1 MSVAKSPFSK
11 QIVQTKKP
19 TGAGIDEFGNEIWT
33 DEKGNVTVTKYST
46 AFTPVT
52 ANPTTTVKRAD
63 DKQIT
68 DADVNKAMRDL
79 RTKGSKLDKKV
90 MNNPNLSESEKR
102 EWAEQV
108 LRTQLGKN
116 NSGKLQGLLDFA
128 VVEPAK
134 MIGKPLLKAYDYA
147 VDPWISAGN
156 AVLTEGAKF
165 ITDADKYDGK
175 GLDWERFK
183 ENVLTKR
190 YRAFGEEGDLTTGSK
205 NFDKGLSFT
214 TEVLFDPLTY
224 VTMGASVSSKAGRL
238 AVANRM
244 VPLLDKYPE
253 LKPLLGNIAR
263 YGPTEIPK
271 YIRDAEGIFT
281 GMKWFGQELAFTEG
295 LAKGWRYS
303 GGALRANI
311 GDVLLN
317 SKSGKIFEG
326 ITAPKSM
333 RGAIESGIFRRG
345 AMNTVNPEFLKEI
358 GYRSANHNSKG
369 HYDRML
375 RVNLGEANEMLNE
388 YTLLGELGDPSFTS
402 IVHAVESPALIGG
415 LSPGARD
422 VAYKFRNW
430 ADNAYN
436 RLAEATRQLARTR
449 GLDIN
454 ELSYLDDHVH
464 HQLTAEGRE
473 AVFGKKGMLRKSG
486 TLTTHDII
494 EGAGPTQFRK
504 YKAGEPFLKVEL
516 QHGTIG
522 EINQI
527 FGDALVK
534 QGKPRANFF
543 EDNLG
548 VIAEGYAASIARAH
562 ARLRYV
568 DTMFNFGPDVIKP
581 LLIDKV
587 IPDAKLLDALRTE
600 LGTLGKLRSALS
612 RTVSMRKRVGPDT
625 TKIKTGVAK
634 ELRET
639 VGLVTEAL
647 DGAYLAKMENSDEAI
662 RIAAELE
669 QLILRLEEGRNAAM
683 SLSVQERG
691 YWADA
696 HVGLLTEAHKLR
708 EAIVAGHGNRYLARQ
723 KMVQIYSAVF
733 PDSDTSELTD
743 KSLEWMAER
752 VSRSLN
758 NGEAISNHEMSA
770 LKMSLDGVVSD
781 IDALPKTSENIQK
794 LQMLDERRNKIFAQM
809 NGHEE
814 LDIVRESASY
824 SDSGMLFGAAP
835 IEGEPIPFQV
845 WNSKIPD
852 GEVDFYRQMPD
863 SIMRHAIP
871 EEELIDFRTV
881 EHMGALVDDP
891 STLYE
896 FGYAWGRAGKPDLTW
911 NTVVDDAFETG
922 QVDDLLWDVSP
933 EKAMLIDGFLQFRE
947 VLEEADRLGVDIPDS
962 QVNAFFNMIK
972 DANYNVIAASAG
984 DNAEAVSRQVINQFF
999 ESLINTAEEEGFRG
1013 VLVPARL
1020 LSDDAGSADW
1030 SVLVHKSAPTPEV
1043 GTEYIDEVQFVM
1055 DNPFADSIL
1064 DNTTEMSRLQLMDN
1078 ADNLAMEGL
1087 DIEIVQASRREL
1099 EDQLFRGEK
1108 LIEVN
1113 KIVNDIDEDMVVVDG
1128 EQIPAFLAK
1137 SRLAKIEDQ
1146 VTAAYQEID
1155 DGVWEAAEELYGLSG
1170 IEGRIKDLNVQRMIN
1185 FDNARILREWTPE
1198 LEADLVNEVAAM
1210 VLHLRNIPDQGVSV
1224 GANAAWVRQAEQ
1236 MMSNITRIQDP
1247 AVSEA
1252 YGRVVK
1258 LLLADEVAL
1267 SKLDQEIFDK
1277 SMELYLTEMG
1287 DRGGRFVYDVAEEGW
1302 SALTQLG
1309 VQMPTDL
1316 LERWRPALKKLEGD
1330 EEWKTFIK
1338 ALGRQQGYWKKYVT
1352 NTMGFLVRNGYSG
1365 TFMNYVDGVSADHL
1379 LEGAKWAGVQG
1390 PVLRGE
1396 ANWKKSGKSYSDWM
1410 ERAGID
1416 VNDPAAVEEANMVME
1431 IVYATSRGVSTDNAM
1446 PVVNRWRVTKFLDK
1460 NKQTAKWRLG
1470 DNPYLNLFTTKNDFV
1485 ERALRIPMALDSI
1498 RQGHTFDEA
1507 VARISRVHFDYG
1519 DLSRLDE
1526 AAKTVI
1532 PFWIWTSRNVP
1543 LQITQIMTRPKG
1555 YYQYEK
1561 LQNNFPLAI
1570 DDPNTPEDEGMVVP
1584 KWISDYRPL
1593 QVGLGSVLR
1602 PDLPHQRMRNQLE
1615 SLLTPKVAGNL
1626 TPVLRVPI
1634 ELFWAKRQLGLDV
1647 GPFKQRAETR
1657 GYEKYVAQLLAT
1669 LKQYD
1674 WIDRDEETGEWL
1686 MHAGVSYAIEQAVVP
1701 LQQVNRLTG
1710 GWTGGKANLEER
1722 WLSSVLNWFGI
1733 PYQGI
1738 GKQQERSELVRRSFG
1753 LNDLEE
1759 ELKKKIRIEKDYS
1772 SKP

>member
-19 TGAGIDEFGNEIWT
+19 TGAGVDEFGNEIWT
-33 DEKGNVTVTKYST
+33 DEKGNVTVTKYNST
-46 AFTPVT
+46 FTPVT
-52 ANPTTTVKRAD
+52 TPTATTKKSD
-63 DKQIT
+63 DKQIS
-68 DADVNKAMRDL
+68 DADVNKAMREL
-79 RTKGSKLDKKV
+79 RTKGSKLDKQV

-102 EWAEQV
+102 EWAENV

-116 NSGKLQGLLDFA
+116 TSGKLQGLLDFA
-128 VVEPAK
+128 IVEPLK
-134 MIGKPLLKAYDYA
+134 MIGKPLLKGYDYA

-156 AVLTEGAKF
+156 ALLTEGG
-165 ITDADKYDGK
+165 KYISEAQQGE
-175 GLDWERFK
+175 GADWERFK
-183 ENVLTKR
+183 KNVVTKR

-205 NFDKGLSFT
+205 NLDKGLTFT

-238 AVANRM
+238 ALANRM
-244 VPLLDKYPE
+244 VPLVDKYPE

-271 YIRDAEGIFT
+271 YIREAEGIFS
-281 GMKWFGQELAFTEG
+281 GVKWFGQELAFTDG

-311 GDVLLN
+311 GDVALG
-317 SKSGKIFEG
+317 SKSGKIFEA
-326 ITAPKSM
+326 ITAPKTM
-333 RGAIESGIFRRG
+333 RGAIETGIFRRG
-345 AMNTVNPEFLKEI
+345 AMNIENPEFVVELGIK
-358 GYRSANHNSKG
+358 SANVRSKG
-369 HYDRML
+369 HYDRMFYQ
-375 RVNLGEANEMLNE
+375 GASEADELLNE
-388 YTLLGELGDPSFTS
+388 YGLLKELGDPSFSS
-402 IVHAVESPALIGG
+402 IVHAVESPTLIGG
-415 LSPGARD
+415 LSPAARD

-430 ADNAYN
+430 SDAIYS
-436 RLAEATRQLARTR
+436 RLQEATRNLARTR
-449 GLDIN
+449 GIDIN
-454 ELSYLDDHVH
+454 ELSYLDDHIH
-464 HQLTAEGRE
+464 HQLTSQGRE
-473 AVFGKKGMLRKSG
+473 DVFGKKGMLRSSG

-494 EGAGPTQFRK
+494 ESAGPTQFRK
-504 YKAGEPFLKVEL
+504 YKAGEKFLGVEL

-527 FGDALVK
+527 YGDALVK
-534 QGKPRANFF
+534 QGRPRANFF
-543 EDNLG
+543 EDDLG
-548 VIAEGYAASIARAH
+548 IIAEGYAASVARAH
-562 ARLRYV
+562 ARLKYV
-568 DTMFNFGPDVIKP
+568 DTMFNYGPEVIKP
-581 LLIDKV
+581 LLVKEV
-587 IPDAKLLDALRTE
+587 IPDATLLAALRGE
-600 LGTLGKLRSALS
+600 LGTLTKLRSALS
-612 RTVSMRKRVGPDT
+612 KTVSLRKRVGPDT
-625 TKIKTGVAK
+625 TRIKNAVAK

-639 VGLVTEAL
+639 VGFVTEAL
-647 DGAYLAKMENSDEAI
+647 DGSYLAKMENSDEAI

-669 QLILRLEEGRNAAM
+669 QLIIRLEEGRGAAM
-683 SLSVQERG
+683 SLAVQERG

-708 EAIVAGHGNRYLARQ
+708 EAIVAGHGDRYLARQ
-723 KMVQIYSAVF
+723 KLVQMYSAVF
-733 PDSDTSELTD
+733 PDSDGSELTD
-743 KSLEWMAER
+743 KPLEWIAER
-752 VSRSLN
+752 ISRSLN
-758 NGEAISNHEMSA
+758 NGEAVSTHEMSA
-770 LKMSLDGVVSD
+770 LKYSLDGVVAD

-794 LQMLDERRNKIFAQM
+794 LQFLDERRTKILAQM

-824 SDSGMLFGAAP
+824 SDTGMLFGAAP
-835 IEGEPIPFQV
+835 IEGEPIPFQA
-845 WNSKIPD
+845 WNTKIPD

-922 QVDDLLWDVSP
+922 RVDDLLWDVSP

-947 VLEEADRLGVDIPDS
+947 VLEEADRLGVDLADS
-962 QVNAFFNMIK
+962 QVAEFFNMIK

-984 DNAEAVSRQVINQFF
+984 DNANAVTRQVINQLF

-1013 VLVPARL
+1013 ILVPARL
-1020 LSDDAGSADW
+1020 LADDAGTADW

-1078 ADNLAMEGL
+1078 ADSLAMEGL

-1108 LIEVN
+1108 LIETK
-1113 KIVNDIDEDMVVVDG
+1113 KIVDDIGEDMVTVDG
-1128 EQIPAFLAK
+1128 ERIPAFLAK
-1137 SRLAKIEDQ
+1137 SKLAKIEDQ
-1146 VTAAYQEID
+1146 VTAAYDEIN
-1155 DGVWEAAEELYGLSG
+1155 DGVWATAEELYGLSG

-1185 FDNARILREWTPE
+1185 FDNAKILKQWTPE
-1198 LEADLVNEVAAM
+1198 LEADLVNEIAAM
-1210 VLHLRNIPDQGVSV
+1210 VLHLRNIPDQGISV

-1258 LLLADEVAL
+1258 LLLADETAL
-1267 SKLDQEIFDK
+1267 SKLDSEIYEK

-1287 DRGGRFVYDVAEEGW
+1287 DRGGRFVYDMADEGW
-1302 SALTQLG
+1302 SALEQLG

-1316 LERWRPALKKLEGD
+1316 LERWRPNIKKLEND
-1330 EEWKTFIK
+1330 EEWKTFVK

-1352 NTMGFLVRNGYSG
+1352 NTLGFLVRNGYSG
-1365 TFMNYVDGVSADHL
+1365 TFMNYADGVSGKHL
-1379 LEGAKWAGVQG
+1379 LEGAKWAGKQG
-1390 PVLRGE
+1390 PVLRNE
-1396 ANWKKSGKSYSDWM
+1396 SNWRKSGKSYSKWM
-1410 ERAGID
+1410 EEAGID
-1416 VNDPAAVEEANMVME
+1416 VSNPAAVEEANMVME
-1431 IVYATSRGVSTDNAM
+1431 IVYATSRGVNTDNAM
-1446 PVVNRWRVTKFLDK
+1446 PVVDRWKVTKFLDK

-1470 DNPYLNLFTTKNDFV
+1470 DNPYLNLFTTKNDYV
-1485 ERALRIPMALDSI
+1485 ERALRIPMALDSV
-1498 RQGHTFDEA
+1498 RQGHTFEEA

-1519 DLSRLDE
+1519 DLSKMDE
-1526 AAKTVI
+1526 AAKSVI
-1532 PFWIWTSRNVP
+1532 PFWIWTSRNIP
-1543 LQITQIMTRPKG
+1543 LQVTQVMTRPKA

-1561 LQNNFPLAI
+1561 LQNNFPVDI

-1584 KWISDYRPL
+1584 KWIMDYRPL

-1615 SLLTPKVAGNL
+1615 GLLTPKVAGNL

-1647 GPFKQRAETR
+1647 GPFKERAETR
-1657 GYEKYVAQLLAT
+1657 GYEKYVAQLLKT
-1669 LKQYD
+1669 LKQYQ
-1674 WIDRDEETGEWL
+1674 WIDRDEKTGEWL
-1686 MHAGVSYAIEQAVVP
+1686 MHAGISYAIEQAVVP

-1710 GWTGGKANLEER
+1710 GWTGGKANLNER

-1738 GKQQERSELVRRSFG
+1738 GQQQEQSELIRRSFG
-1753 LNDLEE
+1753 LKNLEE
-1759 ELKKKIRIEKDYS
+1759 ELEKKIRIEKDYS
-1772 SKP
+1772 SEP

>member
-52 ANPTTTVKRAD
+52 ATPTSTVKQPN
-63 DKQIT
+63 DKQIS
-68 DADVNKAMRDL
+68 DADINKAMREL
-79 RTKGSKLDKKV
+79 RTKGNKLDKKV

-116 NSGKLQGLLDFA
+116 NSGKLQKALDFA
-128 VVEPAK
+128 IVEPLK
-134 MIGKPLLKAYDYA
+134 MIGKPLLKGYDYA

-156 AVLTEGAKF
+156 ALITEGG
-165 ITDADKYDGK
+165 KYISEAQQGE
-175 GLDWERFK
+175 GADWERFQK
-183 ENVLTKR
+183 NVLTKR

-205 NFDKGLSFT
+205 NLDKAITFS

-238 AVANRM
+238 ALANRM
-244 VPLLDKYPE
+244 VPLVDKYPE

-271 YIRDAEGIFT
+271 HIRDAEGIFS
-281 GMKWFGQELAFTEG
+281 GMKWFGQELAFTDG

-311 GDVLLN
+311 GDVALG
-317 SKSGKIFEG
+317 SKTGKIFEA

-333 RGAIESGIFRRG
+333 RGAIETGIFRRG
-345 AMNTVNPEFLKEI
+345 AMNIENPDFLVALGEK
-358 GYRSANHNSKG
+358 SANMRSKG
-369 HYDRML
+369 HYDRMF
-375 RVNLGEANEMLNE
+375 RLGIAEADEMLNE
-388 YTLLGELGDPSFTS
+388 YVLLKQLGDPSFTS
-402 IVHAVESPALIGG
+402 IVHAVESPTLIGG
-415 LSPGARD
+415 LSPAARD

-430 ADNAYN
+430 SDSVYS
-436 RLAEATRQLARTR
+436 RLQESTRELARTR

-464 HQLTAEGRE
+464 HQLTPQGRE
-473 AVFGKKGMLRKSG
+473 DVFGKKGMLRKSG

-494 EGAGPTQFRK
+494 ESAGPTQFRK
-504 YKAGEPFLKVEL
+504 YKAGEKFLDVEL
-516 QHGTIG
+516 QHGTIS

-527 FGDALVK
+527 YGDALVK

-543 EDNLG
+543 EDDLG
-548 VIAEGYAASIARAH
+548 IIAEGYSASVARAH

-568 DTMFNFGPDVIKP
+568 DTMFNYGPDVIKP

-587 IPDAKLLDALRTE
+587 IPDAKLLAALRSE
-600 LGTLGKLRSALS
+600 LGTLTKLRSALS
-612 RTVSMRKRVGPDT
+612 KTVSMRKRVGPDT
-625 TKIKTGVAK
+625 TKIRTGVAK

-639 VGLVTEAL
+639 VGLVTQAL
-647 DGAYLAKMENSDEAI
+647 DGSYLAKMENSDEAI

-669 QLILRLEEGRNAAM
+669 QLILRLEEGRGAAM

-696 HVGLLTEAHKLR
+696 HVGLLTEAHNLR
-708 EAIVAGHGNRYLARQ
+708 EAIVAGHGDRYLARQ

-733 PDSDTSELTD
+733 PDSDGSELTD
-743 KSLEWMAER
+743 KPLEWIAER

-758 NGEAISNHEMSA
+758 NGEAVSTHEMSA
-770 LKMSLDGVVSD
+770 LKYSLDGVVAD

-794 LQMLDERRNKIFAQM
+794 LQMLDERRTKILAQM

-824 SDSGMLFGAAP
+824 SDTGMLFGAAP
-835 IEGEPIPFQV
+835 IEGEPIPFQA
-845 WNSKIPD
+845 WNTKIPD

-896 FGYAWGRAGKPDLTW
+896 FGYAWGRLGKPDLTW

-947 VLEEADRLGVDIPDS
+947 VIEEADRLGVDLADS
-962 QVNAFFNMIK
+962 QVSAFFNMIK

-984 DNAEAVSRQVINQFF
+984 DNADAVTRQVVNQFF

-1013 VLVPARL
+1013 ILVPAKL
-1020 LSDDAGSADW
+1020 LADDAGTADW

-1113 KIVNDIDEDMVVVDG
+1113 KIVDDIGEDMVTVNG
-1128 EQIPAFLAK
+1128 ERIPAFLAK
-1137 SRLAKIEDQ
+1137 SKLAKIEDQ
-1146 VTAAYQEID
+1146 VTAAYDEIN
-1155 DGVWEAAEELYGLSG
+1155 DGVWATAEELYGLSG

-1185 FDNARILREWTPE
+1185 FDNAKILKQWTPE
-1198 LEADLVNEVAAM
+1198 LEADLVNEIAAM
-1210 VLHLRNIPDQGVSV
+1210 VLHLRNIPDQGISV

-1267 SKLDQEIFDK
+1267 SKLDSEIYEK

-1287 DRGGRFVYDVAEEGW
+1287 DRGGRFVYDMADEGW
-1302 SALTQLG
+1302 SALEQLG
-1309 VQMPTDL
+1309 VQMPTEV
-1316 LERWRPALKKLEGD
+1316 LERWRPSLKKLED
-1330 EEWKTFIK
+1330 VDEWKTFVK

-1365 TFMNYVDGVSADHL
+1365 TFMNYADGVSGKHL
-1379 LEGAKWAGVQG
+1379 LEGAKWAGKQG
-1390 PVLRGE
+1390 PVLRNE
-1396 ANWKKSGKSYSDWM
+1396 SNWRKSGKSYSKWM
-1410 ERAGID
+1410 EEAGID
-1416 VNDPAAVEEANMVME
+1416 VTNPAAVEEANMVME
-1431 IVYATSRGVSTDNAM
+1431 IVYATSRGVNTDNAM
-1446 PVVNRWRVTKFLDK
+1446 PVVDRWKVTKFLDK

-1470 DNPYLNLFTTKNDFV
+1470 DNPYLNLFTTKNDYV
-1485 ERALRIPMALDSI
+1485 ERALRIPMALDSV
-1498 RQGHTFDEA
+1498 RQGHTFEEA

-1519 DLSRLDE
+1519 DLSRADE
-1526 AAKTVI
+1526 AAKAVI
-1532 PFWIWTSRNVP
+1532 PFWIWTSRNIP
-1543 LQITQIMTRPKG
+1543 LQVTQVMTRPKA

-1561 LQNNFPLAI
+1561 LQNNFPVAI
-1570 DDPNTPEDEGMVVP
+1570 DDPNTPEDEGMIVP
-1584 KWISDYRPL
+1584 KWIMDYRPL

-1615 SLLTPKVAGNL
+1615 GLFTAKAAGNL
-1626 TPVLRVPI
+1626 TPMLRVPI
-1634 ELFWAKRQLGLDV
+1634 EVFLAKRQLGLDV
-1647 GPFKQRAETR
+1647 GPFKTKAEVR
-1657 GYEKYVAQLLAT
+1657 GYEKYVAMLLKEMKMYS
-1669 LKQYD
+1669 L
-1674 WIDRDEETGEWL
+1674 IDRDEKTGDYL
-1686 MHAGVSYAIEQAVVP
+1686 MHAGVSYVIEQALVP
-1701 LQQVNRLTG
+1701 LQQINRLTG
-1710 GWTGGKANLEER
+1710 GWTGGKANLNER

-1733 PYQGI
+1733 PYQGV
-1738 GKQQERSELVRRSFG
+1738 GPEQEQSELIRRSFG
-1753 LNDLEE
+1753 LKDLEE
-1759 ELKKKIRIEKDYS
+1759 QLKKKERIEKDYS
-1772 SKP
+1772 STP